1 MCFLIYFIWAPYR
14 VRPVLAVV
22 PLGVGLGVDGAAAVA
37 AGTGGAQAGV
47 AVAGGE
53 HTPHLTICTTY
64 SEFIME
70 YLFIDKHL
78 FCSTLPSTVNGQ
90 NANI

>member
-1 MCFLIYFIWAPYR
+1 M
-14 VRPVLAVV
+14 RPVLAVV

-64 SEFIME
+64 SEFIIME

-78 FCSTLPSTVNGQ
+78 FCSTLPSTVDGQ
-90 NANI
+90 NDIEVIYL

>member
-1 MCFLIYFIWAPYR
+1 MFFYRYFYR

-53 HTPHLTICTTY
+53 HTPHLTICTT
-64 SEFIME
+64 
-70 YLFIDKHL
+70 
-78 FCSTLPSTVNGQ
+78 
-90 NANI
+90 

>member
-1 MCFLIYFIWAPYR
+1 M
-14 VRPVLAVV
+14 RPVLAVV

-53 HTPHLTICTTY
+53 QTPHLTICTT
-64 SEFIME
+64 
-70 YLFIDKHL
+70 
-78 FCSTLPSTVNGQ
+78 
-90 NANI
+90 

>member
-1 MCFLIYFIWAPYR
+1 M
-14 VRPVLAVV
+14 RPVLAVV
-22 PLGVGLGVDGAAAVA
+22 PLCVCLGVDGAAAVA

-47 AVAGGE
+47 AVARGE

-90 NANI
+90 NDNI